1 MARTSYIKTYFS
13 LEESPY
19 QPGYNTIDISEEKIH
34 IGPTSGSRN
43 VFMARLMN
51 LSWANFLRLCRDKYG
66 AKLIGKNCIYVVPYF
81 PVNEDGG
88 RRLCRELNARMAQV
102 FSDLDRK

>member
-1 MARTSYIKTYFS
+1 MRYYFT

-19 QPGYNTIDISEEKIH
+19 QPGYNTINIHEEKVN

-51 LSWANFLRLCRDKYG
+51 LSWTDFLRLCRDNYG
-66 AKLIGKNCIYVVPYF
+66 AKLIGKKSIYVVPYF
-81 PVNEDGG
+81 PKNEKGG
-88 RRLCRELNARMAQV
+88 KALCQELNKRMDFV
-102 FSDLDRK
+102 FNNLKEES

>member
-1 MARTSYIKTYFS
+1 MKFINAVFLS
-13 LEESPY
+13 LVTVSAI
-19 QPGYNTIDISEEKIH
+19 PGGGGGGGINIDEDKVH

-66 AKLIGKNCIYVVPYF
+66 AKLIGKQSIYVVPYF
-81 PVNEDGG
+81 PIGETGG
-88 RRLCRELNARMAQV
+88 RELCKELNARMALV
-102 FSDLDRK
+102 FKTLN